1 MITQTITLTKNNGTT
16 YSIPAEALGDLES
29 ICSDQINLNIQAFTY
44 PEQYEQDG
52 LLETNRVL
60 NDAKTGIIITRKWDD
75 DSWNAYYNF
84 IKDLNFNT
92 IFRTNYSD
100 GWRLNVTTDT
110 DISYSSE

>member
-16 YSIPAEALGDLES
+16 YSTVEEARGDFES
-29 ICSDQINLNIQAFTY
+29 KCSDQIALNEQVFNY
-44 PEQYEQDG
+44 LDQYEQDG

-92 IFRTNYSD
+92 IFKTNDVD
-100 GWRLNVTTDT
+100 GWLLNVTTDT
-110 DISYSSE
+110 GISYSSE